1 MKFICRILICLE
13 IAGVLAAQPPKKSYP
28 DRWVYAGGTFGS
40 DKDLEKLID
49 IARTSAEHNLTGV
62 VISGMDRIGLGG
74 PDYVARLKKFK
85 QVCDGLHL
93 EIIPSGFNT
102 GYGGA
107 LLDHDKNLAEGFF
120 VEKALFVAGDK
131 EATFVPDSPAR
142 LVNGNFEEFQGNRLA
157 RFVTKADP
165 GARAFV
171 DTSVFRSGKA
181 SLRLENDGTTPETTA
196 RLEQEIR
203 VTPNRCYRISAWIRT
218 EKPLSGPLLSL
229 KTHTPDNRDLSP
241 YEPPMPATTSW
252 TKVTTAFNS
261 WYTDRIRLNVG
272 VFEGVPGKVWVDDV
286 QVEEVGLMNVLRRGG
301 TPLTVRDEKTGATYQ
316 DGRDFERI
324 VDPKLDFKWTHELPA
339 IRLIAGGGIRPRTRL
354 RVDYYQGTTIYN
366 DQVSACPS
374 EPRIWDIWKQQLALL
389 KKHLAPNRY
398 FLSLDEIRAFN
409 RCDACKRRQLSAAD
423 VIGDLTRRLYAM
435 VREVNPR
442 AEVLVWS
449 DMYDPNHNAHAKYYL
464 VDGDP
469 VDTWKSLPKD
479 MGIVCW
485 HYDKRRES
493 LDFFSSRGFK
503 TIAAAY
509 YDTDDLKNPEGWLE
523 ALDATPGATGI
534 MYTTWSSKYELLGPF
549 GDRVSKR

>member
-1 MKFICRILICLE
+1 M
-13 IAGVLAAQPPKKSYP
+13 
-28 DRWVYAGGTFGS
+28 
-40 DKDLEKLID
+40 
-49 IARTSAEHNLTGV
+49 
-62 VISGMDRIGLGG
+62 
-74 PDYVARLKKFK
+74 
-85 QVCDGLHL
+85 
-93 EIIPSGFNT
+93 
-102 GYGGA
+102 
-107 LLDHDKNLAEGFF
+107 
-120 VEKALFVAGDK
+120 
-131 EATFVPDSPAR
+131 
-142 LVNGNFEEFQGNRLA
+142 
-157 RFVTKADP
+157 
-165 GARAFV
+165 
-171 DTSVFRSGKA
+171 
-181 SLRLENDGTTPETTA
+181 
-196 RLEQEIR
+196 
-203 VTPNRCYRISAWIRT
+203 
-218 EKPLSGPLLSL
+218 
-229 KTHTPDNRDLSP
+229 
-241 YEPPMPATTSW
+241 
-252 TKVTTAFNS
+252 
-261 WYTDRIRLNVG
+261 
-272 VFEGVPGKVWVDDV
+272 
-286 QVEEVGLMNVLRRGG
+286 
-301 TPLTVRDEKTGATYQ
+301 
-316 DGRDFERI
+316 
-324 VDPKLDFKWTHELPA
+324 DFKWTHELPA

-389 KKHLAPNRY
+389 EKHLAPNRY

-549 GDRVSKR
+549 GDLVSKR